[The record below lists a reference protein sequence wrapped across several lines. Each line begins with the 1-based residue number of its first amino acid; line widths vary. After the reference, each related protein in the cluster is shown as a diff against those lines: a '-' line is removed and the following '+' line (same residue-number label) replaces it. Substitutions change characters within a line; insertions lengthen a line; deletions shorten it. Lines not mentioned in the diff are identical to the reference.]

1 LCVIGQGGVPRAP
14 RPIGATLWGGLRTQ
28 KFPKNF
34 FYFIFYIYLH
44 MTFKEIL
51 RNCKRKLIDGDK
63 KYIYKS
69 RHTEEKK
76 TRDTCKKQNK

>member
-1 LCVIGQGGVPRAP
+1 
-14 RPIGATLWGGLRTQ
+14 
-28 KFPKNF
+28 
-34 FYFIFYIYLH
+34 